1 MSMLYTI
8 IKFNTT
14 KIVKYKIKTLQKEKL
29 KMERK
34 TPWIFQWT
42 KEITN
47 MIAQRTYE
55 KINQAPLK
63 VFIQETIIKF
73 NTNRT
78 QQIRKCHLRG
88 N

>member
-1 MSMLYTI
+1 M
-8 IKFNTT
+8 
-14 KIVKYKIKTLQKEKL
+14 
-29 KMERK
+29 
-34 TPWIFQWT
+34 
-42 KEITN
+42 TN

-73 NTNRT
+73 KTNRT